1 MKQRKYIFLIFGI
14 FVSMGLVHAINTIRV
29 YIPETQTIGWNSY
42 QAQNITTLSGAVL
55 IDKNNDGALLWDFFS
70 GYYYDDAH
78 GVFSFDEL
86 NDKISISGDST
97 NRCTNNTTHNGYK
110 LEWYSWNGEFWAV
123 NFSQNNNTFVYICV
137 PKDENSNLD
146 SYLWWYAYSELIGF
160 QNFDGIIFDV
170 FVDRDAEHASDARYI
185 KVDGI
190 VSSQNHSNID
200 SEYENDVRVIWDITK
215 SFFKKQV
222 LQNVYASIRN
232 INSSNG
238 SRTISSLSLWSNN
251 WNNSGWGKL
260 LHNDTVLYFWDL
272 MGQTVS
278 LNGRD
283 NIEWSKTLVVE
294 WWNIYITGNIRNTD
308 DDNAILGL
316 IAIQKDGQGWN
327 IYIHPSVT
335 DIHANI
341 YADRSVISYNGAQLD
356 GNTGDSVLSNQ
367 LYIYWSIFSEN
378 TLWGADAM
386 PIICPFYISS
396 CDEADAKKYDLNY
409 LRRYILVSEIVD
421 GMPTGNM
428 YPNNNAAESY
438 MWDNSNTNTESQKP
452 WYRIYPFIIEY
463 NADIQ
468 QNPPPFF

>member
-1 MKQRKYIFLIFGI
+1 MVWCIFLII
-14 FVSMGLVHAINTIRV
+14 STVYAADTIRT
-29 YIPETQTIGWNSY
+29 YISETMSTGISSY
-42 QAQNITTLSGAVL
+42 PDQSITTLTWVL
-55 IDKNNDGALLWDFFS
+55 LVDKDNDGQLSWDYFS
-70 GYYYDDAH
+70 GNYYDSAY
-78 GVFSFDEL
+78 GVFSFDIL
-86 NDKISISGDST
+86 NDKVSITST
-97 NRCTNNTTHNGYK
+97 SHSCGLDTATHDGYS
-110 LEWYSWNGEFWAV
+110 LDGYSWNDEFWAV
-123 NFSQNNNTFVYICV
+123 DFSDVYICI
-137 PKDENSNLD
+137 PQDENSTED

-190 VSSQNHSNID
+190 ASSQNHSNID
-200 SEYENDVRVIWDITK
+200 SEYENDVRVIWDIKK
-215 SFFKKQV
+215 SSLKKQV

-238 SRTISSLSLWSNN
+238 SRTISSWSLWSNN

-272 MGQTVS
+272 MGQTVN

-308 DDNAILGL
+308 NDNAILGL

-396 CDEADAKKYDLNY
+396 CDEANAKKYDLNY